1 MEKRTEIAE
10 IGEFGLIKVIQNIF
24 EGTPQNFI
32 AGIGDDA
39 AVIENNEGKTILIS
53 TELFA
58 EGIHFDLA
66 YFPLQHLGYKVVMAG
81 ISDIAAMNGIPK
93 QILINVGLS
102 NRFSVEAVQEFYM
115 GVKAACSDFGVSL
128 IGGDTSASRA
138 GLIASITAIG
148 EAEKQKITKRE
159 GAQINDI
166 ICVTGDLG
174 AAFLGLQI
182 LEREKAVFQ
191 ADPNA
196 QPELDDFDYVVGR
209 QLKPTIR
216 MDIIHQMAEIGVI
229 PTSMIDITDGLASDL
244 LHICSQSK
252 VGAQIFEDKLPI
264 DDKTFLAATSLNL
277 SPITAALNGGEDFEL
292 LFTISQSDYEKLKPI
307 SDIATIG
314 FITEKSKDVN
324 LILKSGQI
332 VPLVAQGWK

>member
-24 EGTPQNFI
+24 EGAPQNFI
-32 AGIGDDA
+32 KGIGDDA
-39 AVIENNEGKTILIS
+39 AIIENNSEKVGLVS
-53 TELFA
+53 TELLA
-58 EGIHFDLA
+58 EGIHFDLS

-93 QILINVGLS
+93 QILINIGLS
-102 NRFSVEAVQEFYM
+102 NRFSVEAVQEFYF
-115 GVKAACSDFGVSL
+115 GVKAACNDFGVSL

-138 GLIASITAIG
+138 GLIASITAMG
-148 EAEKQKITKRE
+148 EAEKEKVTKRN

-216 MDIIHQMAEIGVI
+216 MDIIHQMAELGVV

-324 LILKSGQI
+324 LILKSGQV
-332 VPLVAQGWK
+332 VPLIAQGWK